1 MGCPESLVIGATR
14 LLVQEVGL
22 LILSAT
28 DVLMSVGTYFVHYR
42 VMSRHFRYLNRRFA
56 IGVKGWL

>member
-14 LLVQEVGL
+14 LLVEEVGP

-28 DVLMSVGTYFVHYR
+28 DVLMSVSTCFVYHR
-42 VMSRHFRYLNRRFA
+42 VTSRHFRYLNRRFVV
-56 IGVKGWL
+56 GVKGWL